1 MEFYLHIDGEQK
13 GPYEVTELL
22 EHGMKADT
30 PVWRNGMADWAEA
43 RTVTDIAWM
52 VKPIEAPK
60 PPVYNTESAPPAY
73 IPQQE
78 PAQQQSTTCVAE
90 TPRCRSGLALAIIC
104 LCSPIIYLAFAYF
117 VFRVMF
123 PFCGYS
129 VGQICFV
136 LLLLSTIIITI
147 LGIISLVFA
156 ITSRVAY
163 DRKQYDVS
171 LSRGNVARTLGW
183 IGVGIM
189 ILVAFVVILL
199 GATNNR
205 SYYLY

>member
-78 PAQQQSTTCVAE
+78 PAQQHYTYDEEV
-90 TPRCRSGLALAIIC
+90 PPCRSGLAIAIIC
-104 LCSPIIYLAFAYF
+104 LCSPLIALAFGYLIF
-117 VFRVMF
+117 GVMF
-123 PFCGYS
+123 RYCSYS
-129 VGQICFV
+129 AGEISGVMWLI
-136 LLLLSTIIITI
+136 SSIIITI

-156 ITSRVAY
+156 INSKVAY
-163 DRKQYDVS
+163 GRKQYEVS
-171 LSRGNVARTLGW
+171 RSRGNVARTLGW

-189 ILVAFVVILL
+189 ILDVVVIFLL
-199 GATNNR
+199 GST
-205 SYYLY
+205 SQPLFY